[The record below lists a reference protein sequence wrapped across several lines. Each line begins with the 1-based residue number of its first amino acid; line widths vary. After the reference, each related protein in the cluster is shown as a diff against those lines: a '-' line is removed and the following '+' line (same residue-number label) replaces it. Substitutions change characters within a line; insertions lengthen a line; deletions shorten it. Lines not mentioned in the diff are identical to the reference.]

1 LKLNRKR
8 LFFSLGSGYTYDDR
22 SEKHTI
28 GNTFQ
33 QSNDG
38 QNESGFRRGGFSNH
52 GGGDRGGNL

>member
-1 LKLNRKR
+1 MKLNRRK

-22 SEKHTI
+22 SEKHTS

-38 QNESGFRRGGFSNH
+38 PDESGFRRGGFSNR
-52 GGGDRGGNL
+52 GGDRGGNL